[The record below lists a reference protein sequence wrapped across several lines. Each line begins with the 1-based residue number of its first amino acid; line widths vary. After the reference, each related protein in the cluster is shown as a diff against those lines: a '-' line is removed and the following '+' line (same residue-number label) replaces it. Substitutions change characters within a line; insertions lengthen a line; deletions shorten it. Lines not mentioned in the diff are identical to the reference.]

1 MQPESGKDGN
11 FVGNRGQSSFT
22 NRRLTR
28 QRKLRYV
35 TDVELGLS
43 TVDRPHSST
52 SPPGSSRKSRSATG
66 PCHWS
71 SAPLPEPLP
80 LPELK
85 FLRRP
90 KSSGSNPGHGLGS
103 PEETSCSAFGRT
115 SPTHRASGN
124 PSTQFP
130 DNRSFQESHVV
141 SVNNDFWP
149 SMPVRSSP
157 VVSPPFPS
165 PVVSPPRSNGADRF
179 PLHTA
184 KSLTNRRW
192 RFSDDLN
199 VESANYNLRV
209 NASPRSAPTSPA
221 ISSTRSKT
229 ADIFSSFWAPRK
241 IEGWSTV
248 EVPESGRSAGNT
260 SPLSPVKRTVH
271 STGHSPLHSPS
282 IQSLE
287 IALRRDTKFSFPLH
301 PKPHSQNSNDWPEC
315 SRVTAHPLPL
325 PPGASPPPQSS
336 MPAVMNH
343 YTEMPTASLKGQW
356 QKGKLIGRGTFGS
369 VYIATNRVTGASCA
383 MKEVDIISDDPKSA
397 ECIKQLQ
404 QEIRVLRQLQHQNI
418 VQYYGSE
425 VIDDHFYIYLEYVHP
440 GSINKYVREHCGT
453 ITESIVRNF
462 TRHILSGLA
471 FLHSKKTIHRDIKGA
486 NLLVDAKGVVKLA
499 DFGMAKH
506 LTGLTYELSMKGS
519 PYWMAPE
526 VHLVAVVCIFIDG
539 LYLFYFTLVIVQVML
554 AVLQNKSNPD
564 LALAV
569 DIWSLGC
576 TVIEMFTGKPPWSE
590 LEGPQ
595 AMFKVLHKSPPIP
608 ETLSYEGKDFL
619 QCCLQRE
626 PAKRPS
632 AIKLLDHPFVRNLN
646 DQNVPVQAFSRLN
659 LLGKS
664 CSQVDSPTHKTDLTS
679 NSLRT
684 PIRNRKRTGHSE
696 TCQQCSP
703 SFNWSPA
710 SHHSP
715 RTTFRVNTFLP
726 SAQLIHTSQS
736 FSPPSNVSIN
746 VPLSAVNNHPCSFS
760 RNHGREVPHI

>member
-1 MQPESGKDGN
+1 MQPDSGIDVN
-11 FVGNRGQSSFT
+11 FARNRWQSSLT

-35 TDVELGLS
+35 TDDELGLS

-52 SPPGSSRKSRSATG
+52 SPPGSSWKSRSATG
-66 PCHWS
+66 PGHWS

-103 PEETSCSAFGRT
+103 PEETSGSACGRK
-115 SPTHRASGN
+115 SPTHRASAR
-124 PSTQFP
+124 PSIQFP
-130 DNRSFQESHVV
+130 DNRYFQEPHAE
-141 SVNNDFWP
+141 SVNIDFCL
-149 SMPVRSSP
+149 STPVRSSP

-165 PVVSPPRSNGADRF
+165 PVVTPPRSNGANRF

-199 VESANYNLRV
+199 VESANHNLRV

-221 ISSTRSKT
+221 VSPQRTKT
-229 ADIFSSFWAPRK
+229 ADIFSSFWASQK
-241 IEGWSTV
+241 IEDWSTV
-248 EVPESGRSAGNT
+248 EVLESGRSAGNT

-271 STGHSPLHSPS
+271 STGHSPFPSPTM
-282 IQSLE
+282 QSPE
-287 IALRRDTKFSFPLH
+287 ITPRRDNKFSFPLH
-301 PKPHSQNSNDWPEC
+301 PKQHSQNSNDRPES

-343 YTEMPTASLKGQW
+343 YIEMPTASLKGQW

-383 MKEVDIISDDPKSA
+383 MKEVDIIPDDPKSA

-440 GSINKYVREHCGT
+440 GSINKYLRAHCGA

-526 VHLVAVVCIFIDG
+526 V
-539 LYLFYFTLVIVQVML
+539 ML
-554 AVLQNKSNPD
+554 AVMQNKSNPD

-576 TVIEMFTGKPPWSE
+576 TVIEMLTGKPPWSE

-595 AMFKVLHKSPPIP
+595 AMFKVLHKSPSIP
-608 ETLSYEGKDFL
+608 ETLSSEGKDFL

-626 PAKRPS
+626 PAKRSS

-646 DQNVPVQAFSRLN
+646 DQNVPMQAFSRLN
-659 LLGKS
+659 LLDKS
-664 CSQVDSPTHKTDLTS
+664 RSQVDSPTHKTDLMS
-679 NSLRT
+679 NSPRT
-684 PIRNRKRTGHSE
+684 PIRNRKLPGHSE
-696 TCQQCSP
+696 TCQQCSQT
-703 SFNWSPA
+703 FNWSPA

-715 RTTFRVNTFLP
+715 PSTFRVNTFLP
-726 SAQLIHTSQS
+726 SAQSIHTSQG
-736 FSPPSNVSIN
+736 FSPPSNVSSN
-746 VPLSAVNNHPCSFS
+746 VPLSAVNNHPCSLS

>member
-11 FVGNRGQSSFT
+11 FFRNRGQSSFT

-28 QRKLRYV
+28 QKKLRYV
-35 TDVELGLS
+35 TDDELGLS

-52 SPPGSSRKSRSATG
+52 SHPCSSWKSHSATG

-85 FLRRP
+85 FLGRP

-103 PEETSCSAFGRT
+103 PEETSGSAFGRK
-115 SPTHRASGN
+115 SPTHRASAR
-124 PSTQFP
+124 PSIQFP
-130 DNRSFQESHVV
+130 DNRYFQESHVE
-141 SVNNDFWP
+141 SVNNDLCL

-165 PVVSPPRSNGADRF
+165 PVVSPPRSNDANRF

-199 VESANYNLRV
+199 VESANYNLRM
-209 NASPRSAPTSPA
+209 NTSPRSAPTSPA
-221 ISSTRSKT
+221 VSPQRSKT

-241 IEGWSTV
+241 IEVWSTV
-248 EVPESGRSAGNT
+248 EVPESGRSARNT

-271 STGHSPLHSPS
+271 STGHSPLHSPTM
-282 IQSLE
+282 QSPE
-287 IALRRDTKFSFPLH
+287 ITPRRDNKFSFPLQ
-301 PKPHSQNSNDWPEC
+301 PKPHSQNCNDRPEC

-343 YTEMPTASLKGQW
+343 YTEMPSASLKGQW

-369 VYIATNRVTGASCA
+369 VYMATNRVTGASCA
-383 MKEVDIISDDPKSA
+383 MKEVDIVPDDPKSA

-440 GSINKYVREHCGT
+440 GSINKYVREHCGA
-453 ITESIVRNF
+453 ITESMVRNF

-526 VHLVAVVCIFIDG
+526 V
-539 LYLFYFTLVIVQVML
+539 ML
-554 AVLQNKSNPD
+554 AVMQNKSNPD

-576 TVIEMFTGKPPWSE
+576 TVIEMLTGKPPWSE

-608 ETLSYEGKDFL
+608 ETLSSEGKDFL
-619 QCCLQRE
+619 QCCLHRE
-626 PAKRPS
+626 PAKRSS

-646 DQNVPVQAFSRLN
+646 DQNVPIQAFSRLK
-659 LLGKS
+659 LLDKS
-664 CSQVDSPTHKTDLTS
+664 RSQVDSPTHKTDLTS
-679 NSLRT
+679 SSPCT
-684 PIRNRKRTGHSE
+684 PIRNRKLPGHSE
-696 TCQQCSP
+696 TCQQCSRT
-703 SFNWSPA
+703 FNWSPT

-715 RTTFRVNTFLP
+715 RSPFRVNSFLP

-736 FSPPSNVSIN
+736 FSPPSNVSSN
-746 VPLSAVNNHPCSFS
+746 VPLSAVNNHPCSLS